1 MSTNSVLY
9 ELRET
14 DGVYDHWV
22 ADVNVDLDRG
32 VAETYD
38 GGVFERLTG
47 FYDLVEV
54 VSWACRIYG
63 ISQYSGFLLDPVSD
77 DDYIVDCSGMFAVA

>member
-1 MSTNSVLY
+1 M
-9 ELRET
+9 
-14 DGVYDHWV
+14 
-22 ADVNVDLDRG
+22 
-32 VAETYD
+32 
-38 GGVFERLTG
+38 FERLTG
-47 FYDLVEV
+47 FYDLDEV